1 MEPRGTR
8 GRRRL
13 AGTAPEQYDLG
24 GAQAVAVDLPGRLLP
39 VFVMDRY
46 EGLEPKFLQDFS
58 EAERRAYVE
67 ANAAALRALLP
78 ADLVFTNHVLM
89 GGPVGAASGAPFRV
103 KAHGSELEYSMR
115 GRPELGEW
123 ARETLARADATYV
136 GSEHIR
142 EVLADVVG
150 HTDRVFDVPPGVDID
165 RFVLQDRGA
174 ALEDL
179 LAEARKDPPN
189 GGDERL
195 PDDGNAQRLAAF
207 LDGLGPLV
215 VYFGKL
221 IEEKGVQ
228 VLLEAM
234 RGIDARLVVVGFGPY
249 RSTLESLAPSR
260 TLFTGP
266 LEHRHLRHLLP
277 LGYVTVVPSIFPEAF
292 GMVAAEAA
300 AAGSPPLV
308 ARHSGLAE
316 VAAGLEEEYPERFR
330 HLASFETG
338 DAADLARK
346 LNEVLALSPAEHD
359 VLRQSARQAVVDR
372 WSWASIA
379 RRARPRVGGTGGYAL
394 GEWATSNASPGRSS
408 SRRAATTSR
417 PAPTS
422 PSPLLF
428 DCVDI
433 PTVSRWLGH
442 KDGGALCM
450 KTYGHL
456 RQDHGFA
463 QARRVSFGVAV

>member
-1 MEPRGTR
+1 MRILLWHGYLLGGTGSNVYSRALAREWSRGGHEVVVVSQER
-8 GRRRL
+8 
-13 AGTAPEQYDLG
+13 APEQYDLG

-150 HTDRVFDVPPGVDID
+150 HTERVFNVPPGVDID

-174 ALEDL
+174 ALAD
-179 LAEARKDPPN
+179 
-189 GGDERL
+189 
-195 PDDGNAQRLAAF
+195 
-207 LDGLGPLV
+207 
-215 VYFGKL
+215 
-221 IEEKGVQ
+221 
-228 VLLEAM
+228 
-234 RGIDARLVVVGFGPY
+234 
-249 RSTLESLAPSR
+249 
-260 TLFTGP
+260 
-266 LEHRHLRHLLP
+266 
-277 LGYVTVVPSIFPEAF
+277 VTVVPSIFPEAF

-359 VLRQSARQAVVDR
+359 VLRRSARQAVVDR

-379 RRARPRVGGTGGYAL
+379 RRL
-394 GEWATSNASPGRSS
+394 L
-408 SRRAATTSR
+408 
-417 PAPTS
+417 AP
-422 PSPLLF
+422 
-428 DCVDI
+428 V
-433 PTVSRWLGH
+433 
-442 KDGGALCM
+442 
-450 KTYGHL
+450 
-456 RQDHGFA
+456 
-463 QARRVSFGVAV
+463 